1 LFSVATTSPR
11 LTTLTLFGVREGHLR
26 WGLAQMAT
34 SVPYL
39 QKTPGLVFFKL
50 LGSGHGKGF
59 SLKPNLRRYGLLC
72 TWESESDADEF
83 LNSSQLLEEYKE
95 HCEETWTV
103 KLHAYQSHGQWN
115 KQEPFYPLLS
125 EQYTSGPIA
134 VLTRASINWLALPDF
149 WRFVPTASKA
159 LENAEGL
166 ICSIGLGE
174 LPLIR
179 QATFSIWES
188 EQSMKAYAYR
198 HKAHQD
204 VIKRTRAKNWYN
216 EELFARFKPVSSA
229 GCWNGINPL
238 KDHLMTLIK

>member
-134 VLTRASINWLALPDF
+134 VLTRASINWLALPD
-149 WRFVPTASKA
+149 
-159 LENAEGL
+159 
-166 ICSIGLGE
+166 

-204 VIKRTRAKNWYN
+204 VIKRTRAKNWYS
-216 EELFARFKPVSSA
+216 EELFVRFKPVSSA